1 MMQKQAQIPSEV
13 AVTIEDLME
22 QAEYV
27 NAVNFS
33 SKQPQRSVLF
43 GRHRSLIHGRGLDF
57 DQVRKYVR
65 GDDVRYIDWKVT
77 ARTQKTHLKQYT
89 EERERPVLLVVNQST
104 SMFFGTQKNMKS
116 VVAARL
122 AAVVAHHIVKQK
134 DRLGAVIFND
144 DVAELIRPKGG
155 PKNLVHIM
163 QKLAEANNS
172 LVQHTHIADNKTV
185 LTNTMTALHQLKPV
199 NHLIVFISD
208 FLHYLP
214 EVKTTLASLSRHN
227 DVVLFKVNDPME
239 FAMADEKWVLSHQE
253 LQLLYD
259 STKERLNKEYA
270 DDMNGRYQSFSDEML
285 RHGIPVL
292 KFNTTESVQ
301 KQLSDYFK

>member
-1 MMQKQAQIPSEV
+1 MQKQHQIPVEV

-27 NAVNFS
+27 DAVNFS
-33 SKQPQRSVLF
+33 SKQPQRSALF

-89 EERERPVLLVVNQST
+89 EERERPVLLVVNQSS
-104 SMFFGTQKNMKS
+104 SMFFGTAKNMKS
-116 VVAARL
+116 VVAAKL
-122 AAVVAHHIVKQK
+122 AAIVAHHIVKEK
-134 DRLGAVIFND
+134 DRLGAIIFND
-144 DVAELIRPKGG
+144 EEAKLIRPKGG
-155 PKNLVHIM
+155 QKNLVQIM
-163 QKLAEANNS
+163 QKLTEVNQS
-172 LVQHTHIADNKTV
+172 LVYQTYMADNKTV

-214 EVKTTLASLSRHN
+214 EVKSALASVSRHN

-239 FAMADEKWVLSHQE
+239 FTMADEKWVLSQQE

-259 STKERLNKEYA
+259 GTKERLNKGYA
-270 DDMNGRYQSFSDEML
+270 EDTVERYQSFSDQML
-285 RHGIPVL
+285 KHGIPVL
-292 KFNTTESVQ
+292 KFDTITPVQ
-301 KQLSDYFK
+301 HQLSDYFK